1 MTVPKEVV
9 KSVLREF
16 VTMNKAAL
24 TYTEFLRY
32 LDTLTDTDAI
42 TVKDIRAKLKKL
54 EEEAATKLQ
63 TYAKVLEEK

>member
-42 TVKDIRAKLKKL
+42 TVKDIRAKLTKL
-54 EEEAATKLQ
+54 EDEAATKLQ